1 MLDPS
6 GVAVGDSF
14 AKPNLGFVLVKEV
27 RAVALKRSRSDLMVM
42 ISNRSR
48 LTRVSAA

>member
-1 MLDPS
+1 MLDSS

-27 RAVALKRSRSDLMVM
+27 RGAALKRS
-42 ISNRSR
+42 RSR
-48 LTRVSAA
+48 LTRVSAAW